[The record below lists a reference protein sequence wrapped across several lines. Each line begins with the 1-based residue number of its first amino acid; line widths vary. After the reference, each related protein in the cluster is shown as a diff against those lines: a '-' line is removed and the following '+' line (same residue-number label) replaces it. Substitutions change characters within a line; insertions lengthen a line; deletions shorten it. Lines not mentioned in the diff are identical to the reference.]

1 MAGIGVDLKAIV
13 LKASKAGVELTMS
26 FEEPQVMTL
35 RARRGS
41 FTICVKL
48 MPWEID
54 PVVWRQGT
62 QFERIVEDL
71 IYRLDKEEQKM
82 IETGGAEK

>member
-13 LKASKAGVELTMS
+13 LKASNAGVELTMS
-26 FEEPQVMTL
+26 FEEHQVMTL

-54 PVVWRQGT
+54 PGCLAPGDAV
-62 QFERIVEDL
+62 
-71 IYRLDKEEQKM
+71 
-82 IETGGAEK
+82 

>member
-26 FEEPQVMTL
+26 FEECQVMTL

-54 PVVWRQGT
+54 PAVWRQGT

-71 IYRLDKEEQKM
+71 IYRLDKAEQKM
-82 IETGGAEK
+82 IESGGTEK

>member
-13 LKASKAGVELTMS
+13 LKASKAGAELTVS
-26 FEEPQVMTL
+26 FEERQVMTL
-35 RARRGS
+35 RARRGD
-41 FTICVKL
+41 FIICVKL

-54 PVVWRQGT
+54 PDVWRQGN

-71 IYRLDKEEQKM
+71 IYRLDEAEQKM
-82 IETGGAEK
+82 IDTGGTEK